1 MKISV
6 ITVTYNSA
14 KTLRR
19 TLESVKA
26 QDHPDIEHIIVDG
39 ASTDG
44 TVDLIKKS
52 CALTRSDDSQTS
64 YRWISEPDKGMYDA
78 INKGIEMAT
87 GEVIGIL
94 NSDDCYSE
102 ETILSQV
109 ADAFS
114 DDELEAIYGD
124 IRFVQ
129 KHKGKTQRYYSAKH
143 FHPGKFTWGYMPPH
157 PSFYARKATYE
168 KLGGYQTDYTI
179 AADYELLIRFL
190 FTNRIK
196 TRYLP
201 LLMVDMLP
209 GGLSNQSWK
218 SRWLLNKE
226 IVRACHENGIQTN
239 MLKLSLKY
247 FKKVFEYVNR

>member
-1 MKISV
+1 MKITV

-52 CALTRSDDSQTS
+52 CALARSDDSQTS
-64 YRWISEPDKGMYDA
+64 YKWISEPDKGMYDA
-78 INKGIEMAT
+78 INKGIKMAT
-87 GEVIGIL
+87 GDVIGIL
-94 NSDDCYSE
+94 NSDDCYSD

-109 ADAFS
+109 ANAFS

-129 KHKGKTQRYYSAKH
+129 KHQGKTQRYYSAKR
-143 FHPGKFTWGYMPPH
+143 FHPGKFAWGYMPPH

-190 FTNRIK
+190 YTNKIK
-196 TRYLP
+196 AKYLP

>member
-1 MKISV
+1 MKITV

-26 QDHPDIEHIIVDG
+26 QDHSEIEQIIVDG

-44 TVDLIKKS
+44 TIELIKKS
-52 CALTRSDDSQTS
+52 CALARSDDSQTG
-64 YRWISEPDKGMYDA
+64 YKWISEPDKGMYDA
-78 INKGIEMAT
+78 INKGIRMAT

-94 NSDDCYSE
+94 NSDDCYSDK
-102 ETILSQV
+102 TILSQV

-124 IRFVQ
+124 IRFVR
-129 KHKGKTQRYYSAKH
+129 KHKGRTRRYYSAKH
-143 FHPGKFTWGYMPPH
+143 FHPGKFAWGYMPPH

-190 FTNRIK
+190 YTNEIK
-196 TRYLP
+196 ARYLP

-209 GGLSNQSWK
+209 GCLSNQSWK

-239 MLKLSLKY
+239 MLRLSLKY

>member
-26 QDHPDIEHIIVDG
+26 QDHPNIEHIIVDG

-52 CALTRSDDSQTS
+52 RALARSDDSQTG
-64 YRWISEPDKGMYDA
+64 YKWISEPDKGMYDA
-78 INKGIEMAT
+78 INKGIKMAT

-94 NSDDCYSE
+94 NSDDCYSD

-114 DDELEAIYGD
+114 DDELEAIYAD

-143 FHPGKFTWGYMPPH
+143 FHPGKFAWGYMPPH

-239 MLKLSLKY
+239 MLRLSLKY